1 MTSLIMIIFRV
12 RRTFLYRHPK
22 RARTARIVGPP
33 AVSPNVAPVPPL
45 VAPAPPN
52 VAPITAP
59 IIAPIIALASFLV
72 PLVKPL
78 QHLEHVLQTYPLSD
92 YVQAL
97 LLANHAF
104 QIRCLRALR
113 LNFLHG
119 IVANRATGEEK
130 EDQLA
135 ITGCFYTRRRSSL
148 SALKPSRQLATKS
161 GGGSGGKKCGKGMHW
176 EICRSGAGGD
186 AAKSRLVIFNNV
198 IICIV

>member
-1 MTSLIMIIFRV
+1 MIIFRV

-33 AVSPNVAPVPPL
+33 AVPPNVAPVPPL

-72 PLVKPL
+72 ALVKPL

-135 ITGCFYTRRRSSL
+135 IHAAGCFYTRRRSSL
-148 SALKPSRQLATKS
+148 SALKPSRQSATKS
-161 GGGSGGKKCGKGMHW
+161 GGGGRGKKCVKCGKGMHW